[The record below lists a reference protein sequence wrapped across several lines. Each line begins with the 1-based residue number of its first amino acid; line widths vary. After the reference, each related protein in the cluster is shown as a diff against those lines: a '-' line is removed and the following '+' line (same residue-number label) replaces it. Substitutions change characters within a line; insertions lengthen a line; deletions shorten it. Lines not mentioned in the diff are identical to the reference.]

1 MAQSS
6 TLSVGLDVHQESSA
20 VAYVAQAHHAEVIS
34 LGTIGTRPC
43 DIDPLIRTLPSKS
56 QQLVCVYAAGPCGDW
71 LSRSLTPR
79 GHRGWVVAPSLIP
92 QKAGHR
98 V

>member
-56 QQLVCVYAAGPCGDW
+56 QQLVCVYTQPAPAAIGSLGLSPHEGTAAGSSPH
-71 LSRSLTPR
+71 P
-79 GHRGWVVAPSLIP
+79 
-92 QKAGHR
+92 
-98 V
+98 